1 MSTTTQT
8 AAPGRGSGS
17 AGSSTPVWRVV
28 AEREVTTRVRDKTF
42 LAATGVSLLLV
53 VGFFVVMLLL
63 GGGADEYDVA
73 VTSDADETVL
83 ATAQEVM
90 RESGSPDAELNAE
103 VVDDADA
110 AEQLVRDGDVDVA
123 LLPADGGYTLVG
135 DDEIDAGL
143 AAGLSSAVAS
153 QALQDNAEE
162 QGVDLA
168 ALSEGTEVQQR
179 LLDPNADEADAR
191 SGVAFAFALVFLLTA
206 MGFGMTIAQS
216 VAQEKESRVVEILAA
231 AVPVRALLWGKVVGN
246 TVLAMGQILLITV
259 VGVLGLVA
267 TGRTDF
273 LSGISG
279 AVVAYVV
286 FFLLGFVALAALWS
300 VAGALASRQEDLS
313 STTLPGQM
321 LLFLPYFIGAFG
333 SDDVR
338 TVVSML
344 PIVSTML
351 MPGRMAEGDVPWWQI
366 GVAVAVTVAAMVLF
380 IRIGARMYE
389 RTLLRTGGK
398 IGWGEALK
406 ASD

>member
-1 MSTTTQT
+1 MSST
-8 AAPGRGSGS
+8 
-17 AGSSTPVWRVV
+17 STPVWRVV

-42 LAATGVSLLLV
+42 LAATGISLLLV
-53 VGFFVVMLLL
+53 VGFFVVALLI

-73 VTSDADETVL
+73 VTSDADEAVL
-83 ATAQEVM
+83 TTAEEVM
-90 RESGSPDAELNAE
+90 RGSGAPDAAVSAE
-103 VVDDADA
+103 RVDDADE
-110 AEQLVRDGDVDVA
+110 AEQLVRDGDVDAA
-123 LLPADGGYTLVG
+123 LLPAEGGFTIVG
-135 DDEIDAGL
+135 DDEVDAQL
-143 AAGLSSAVAS
+143 AAGLSSAVANR
-153 QALQDNAEE
+153 ALQANAEE
-162 QGVDLA
+162 QDVDLG
-168 ALSEGTEVQQR
+168 ALSQGTEVEQR

-231 AVPVRALLWGKVVGN
+231 AVPVRALLWGKVLGN
-246 TVLAMGQILLITV
+246 TVLAMGQILLITL
-259 VGVLGLVA
+259 VGVLGLVV
-267 TGRTDF
+267 TGRTEF

-300 VAGALASRQEDLS
+300 VAGALASRQEDLQ

-333 SDDVR
+333 SDEVR

-344 PIVSTML
+344 PIVSTMI

-366 GVAVAVTVAAMVLF
+366 GVAVVVTVAAMVLF
-380 IRIGARMYE
+380 VRLGARMYE

-398 IGWGEALK
+398 IGWREAFRVS
-406 ASD
+406 A